1 VSHSP
6 DILRLRLNVR
16 VLTWSK
22 NVTVCLQRRNRSV
35 TEWNNLLWSSL
46 LYFYFE
52 VVEYTFKI
60 KVTATKQTW
69 VNRKGDSFCWY
80 SVNSYFCFQIQILED
95 LDEQMYIIT
104 LEEEA
109 IQRKLNG
116 MLVLLLLKVQYLEYS
131 APSYEYWSQG

>member
-1 VSHSP
+1 MSHSP

-16 VLTWSK
+16 VLTRSK

-69 VNRKGDSFCWY
+69 VNWKGDSFCWY

-116 MLVLLLLKVQYLEYS
+116 MLVLPLLQIQCLEYS